1 MKRVTQA
8 ISIAILAGAFAFHA
22 YGFED
27 LQNASILS
35 TTTGNSLIMQHIQTK
50 LDKAQMVIDDL
61 QDNNQLQNLNDEDK
75 NYIQNIYIISPKTGE
90 ILHFPTLKQEFAK
103 PDGKVLSQETI
114 KSWQENESQVVFAS
128 GKYFTRLAISKSG
141 DLYILAIE
149 NIYIVTDKDL
159 AP

>member
-22 YGFED
+22 YAYED
-27 LQNASILS
+27 LQNTSLLS
-35 TTTGNSLIMQHIQTK
+35 TTTGNTLIMQHIQTK

-61 QDNNQLQNLNDEDK
+61 QESTQLQKLNDEEK
-75 NYIQNIYIISPKTGE
+75 NYIQNIYVISAKTGE

-103 PDGKVLSQETI
+103 PDGKVLAQETI